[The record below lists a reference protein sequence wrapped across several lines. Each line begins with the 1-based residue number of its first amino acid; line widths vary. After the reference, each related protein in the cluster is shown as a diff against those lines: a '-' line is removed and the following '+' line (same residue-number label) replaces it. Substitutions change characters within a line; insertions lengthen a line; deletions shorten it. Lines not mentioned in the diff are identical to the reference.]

1 MAELSAERAEVN
13 ARIVYWGCAGAGTSS
28 NLAHVYRKL
37 RADHRGELRTVPTAL
52 DPSVAYEIL
61 PISLGAIAGMQVRL
75 QVVAVPGGP
84 EHAPTRKQLL
94 DRVDGVVLVVDCR
107 PERIDANLEA
117 FDELR
122 RSLGAYG
129 RTLDEVAL
137 VVQYNK
143 RDAAD
148 EYTLEELHRKL
159 DLRGAAVFEAV
170 ARDGRGVLQTL
181 TTISKQVIRQL
192 REQGV
197 DGITAPPEPPAP
209 LPPVEEGPPDEASGS
224 LGDLRIAAVGS
235 PRQTGERAFVV
246 PVTLRDEAGRR
257 VSLAVT
263 VSLDSLADAGDG

>member
-13 ARIVYWGCAGAGTSS
+13 ARIVYWGCEGAGTSS
-28 NLAHVYRKL
+28 NLAHVHRKL
-37 RADHRGELRTVPTAL
+37 RTDHRGELRRVPTAL

-75 QVVAVPGGP
+75 HVVAVPGGP
-84 EHAPTRKQLL
+84 EQAPTRKQLL

-107 PERIDANLEA
+107 PERIDHNLEA

-122 RSLGAYG
+122 RCLGAYG
-129 RTLDEVAL
+129 RSLDEIAL

-159 DLRGAAVFEAV
+159 DLRGAPVFEAV
-170 ARDGRGVLQTL
+170 AREGRGVLETL

-192 REQGV
+192 REQV
-197 DGITAPPEPPAP
+197 EDITAPPKPAPAPPPSPAP
-209 LPPVEEGPPDEASGS
+209 LDE
-224 LGDLRIAAVGS
+224 LRIAEVGA
-235 PRQTGERAFVV
+235 PRQTGARAFVV
-246 PVTLRDEAGRR
+246 PVTLRDDAGRR

-263 VSLDSLADAGDG
+263 VSLDSLADVGDG